1 MADGDGVHAA
11 FSVFVYKLCS
21 VLRFAV
27 GGAPDQILIEKCEC
41 ENAAFGV
48 RRSRSPRALHG
59 MRSPFFSN
67 STI

>member
-41 ENAAFGV
+41 ENKICSSWETDSD
-48 RRSRSPRALHG
+48 RSRVK
-59 MRSPFFSN
+59 
-67 STI
+67 TILTQSLGIDI

>member
-11 FSVFVYKLCS
+11 FSVFVFKLCS

-27 GGAPDQILIEKCEC
+27 GGAPDQILIEKF

-48 RRSRSPRALHG
+48 RRSRSTRALHG

-67 STI
+67 SPM